1 MSSGQTSTVSGTN
14 YDRESDSSYQ
24 VTVKADD
31 SEGGTDTI
39 SVTIDLTDV
48 EEKPLAPDAPSVSSV
63 EGSTNSLSVTWT
75 APTNTGRPSIT
86 SYDLQYKKSTETDQ
100 DWQDGPQNRSGT
112 TATITGLSGTIDY
125 DVQVR
130 ATISDGD
137 GPWSGTGS
145 GTTNADPRHGHGH
158 LLLRPRARRQRI
170 PELAPGQALGTRH
183 AATDERGRRTQR
195 VRTHGPRSRHQHSGV
210 AALVGSRGARGA
222 RGARRS
228 RWPWGWGSR
237 APRWS
242 RCSIDYCQGLPAVSA
257 PPDVSAETI
266 EASAILRRHAD
277 MNLKPRRALP
287 QVGKIGA
294 HRTDIVANLR
304 NVAPQCCMLVA

>member
-1 MSSGQTSTVSGTN
+1 MGDAAAGSGRAGQGIDVVL
-14 YDRESDSSYQ
+14 
-24 VTVKADD
+24 VTHLGRGFQRA
-31 SEGGTDTI
+31 G
-39 SVTIDLTDV
+39 SVLELGERAGV
-48 EEKPLAPDAPSVSSV
+48 R
-63 EGSTNSLSVTWT
+63 GW
-75 APTNTGRPSIT
+75 
-86 SYDLQYKKSTETDQ
+86 
-100 DWQDGPQNRSGT
+100 RSGLRGWRSGLRGWRSGLRDRRSGIRGWRSRLRGWHSGLRIRFPGPRRGRDGIGRRLAGIRPCLPGVRPRLT
-112 TATITGLSGTIDY
+112 SLRRKRLAEPRRPPQRRTGLRRG
-125 DVQVR
+125 R
-130 ATISDGD
+130 L
-137 GPWSGTGS
+137 
-145 GTTNADPRHGHGH
+145 PRHGHGH
-158 LLLRPRARRQRI
+158 LLLRPRARRQRL
-170 PELAPGQALGTRH
+170 PELAPGQALGIRH

-222 RGARRS
+222 RRS

-242 RCSIDYCQGLPAVSA
+242 RCSLDYCHGLPAVSA

-277 MNLKPRRALP
+277 MNLKPRRSFP

-294 HRTDIVANLR
+294 HRTDIVANLH